1 MQSQHIPY
9 TRKWA
14 ACIEGGESNMA
25 SDANTMRQE
34 PPIGAV
40 FLVGAGPGD
49 PELIT
54 VKARRYLETADVIVY
69 DRLVEDRLLGHARPD
84 AELIDMGKSPGERG
98 DRQPEIN
105 TLLVEKAREGK
116 RVVRLKGGDPF
127 IFGRGGEEAAALS
140 DANIPFEVVPGI
152 TSAIGVPAYAGI
164 PLTHRGV
171 ASSLTVVTGSEP
183 PGASDASVDWD
194 WLAKSNG
201 TLSILMSWQNL
212 PAITQALM
220 NGGRSGGTPCAV
232 IRWGAR
238 PYQRTVVGSLS
249 NIVGRARRARM
260 SNPVVVVVGEVVDLR
275 SAARWFDNRP
285 LFGKRVLVTRSRSQ
299 SAALVGL
306 LADAGAEPI
315 EVPTIEIEPVDDTED
330 TDAALSN
337 LVAYDWVV
345 FTSTNSVERLFERLD
360 TLGRDAREFHS
371 SQVAAIGTA
380 TAASLRERGIIADIV
395 SRESQSQSLV
405 DGLSKQSIDGLRIL
419 LPGAETRPKRLAQGL
434 QRLGGIVR
442 DLTLYRTVLPT
453 DSRARLA
460 DALESGIDVVTFTSS
475 STVTNLVTLL
485 DGGATR
491 LNELKI
497 ACIGPVTAETA
508 RQSGLTVDIV
518 AEDSTAAGLVNAIV
532 KHYLQGGTMQ
542 NG

>member
-1 MQSQHIPY
+1 
-9 TRKWA
+9 
-14 ACIEGGESNMA
+14 MA
-25 SDANTMRQE
+25 SDANTMCQE

-84 AELIDMGKSPGERG
+84 AELIDVGKSPGERG

-105 TLLVEKAREGK
+105 TLLVEKAREGN

-164 PLTHRGV
+164 PLTHRGT
-171 ASSLTVVTGSEP
+171 ASSLTVVTGSET

-220 NGGRSGGTPCAV
+220 NGGRSGDTPCAV
-232 IRWGAR
+232 IRWGTH

-249 NIVGRARRARM
+249 NIVGRARHARM
-260 SNPVVVVVGEVVDLR
+260 SNPVVVVVGEVVNLR

-315 EVPTIEIEPVDDTED
+315 EIPTIEIEPVDDAED
-330 TDAALSN
+330 TDTVLSN

-360 TLGRDAREFHS
+360 TLGRDAREFRS

-380 TAASLRERGIIADIV
+380 TAASLREHGIIADIV
-395 SRESQSQSLV
+395 ARESQSQSLV
-405 DGLSKQSIDGLRIL
+405 DGLAERSIDGLRIL
-419 LPGAETRPKRLAQGL
+419 LPGAETRPERLAQGL
-434 QRLGGIVR
+434 KRLGGIVK

-485 DGGATR
+485 DGGAAR

-508 RQSGLTVDIV
+508 HKSGLTVDII
-518 AEDSTAAGLVNAIV
+518 ATDSTAAGLVNAIV
-532 KHYLQGGTMQ
+532 EHYAQEGTMQ